1 MKKMELKISFSKIA
15 KACPKY
21 LAGAIMAGAACIM
34 LNSKP
39 VQAATITVPK
49 GYTVS
54 RVRKAD
60 AGTISQ
66 KEYNRLV
73 KASIKGMTENN
84 YTPNDQRIVR
94 PGKLSTHDQI
104 ELTKFTLST
113 LNSFRRQLGKRPWK
127 YDRRAQKFANRV
139 ARYYY
144 QDNASCWD
152 SDHDLH
158 AILKAARLSGLNAHI
173 GQAYEDEAGLP
184 ISSEYH
190 GSTRP
195 MGVLKKQVYFN
206 LKQML
211 FGGYVGHDESDP
223 NNYTEYHHAAD
234 LLSIGKYE
242 PQYRMFGMSFSEL
255 ANDPNKISVHML
267 GVPKSYILNYKK
279 FNH

>member
-1 MKKMELKISFSKIA
+1 MRLKINFRQIA
-15 KACPKY
+15 KTCPKY
-21 LAGAIMAGAACIM
+21 LAGVIMTTATCMA
-34 LNSKP
+34 LNLKQ
-39 VQAATITVPK
+39 VQATTINVPK
-49 GYTVS
+49 GYTIS

-60 AGTISQ
+60 DGTITQ
-66 KEYNRLV
+66 KEYTRLV
-73 KASIKGMTENN
+73 KASINGMKDND
-84 YTPNDQRIVR
+84 YTSNDQRIVR
-94 PGKLSTHDQI
+94 PGHLSSNDQR

-139 ARYYY
+139 AHYYY

-158 AILKAARLSGLNAHI
+158 AILKVARYSGLNTHI

-184 ISSEYH
+184 ITTQYH
-190 GSTRP
+190 GQTRP
-195 MGVLKKQVYFN
+195 MGLLKKQLYFN

-211 FGGYVGHDESDP
+211 FGGYAGSNENDP

-242 PQYRMFGMSFSEL
+242 PQYCMFGMSFSEL
-255 ANDPNKISVHML
+255 ANDPSKISVHML
-267 GVPKSYILNYKK
+267 GVPKRYILNYKK